1 MIIAV
6 SDVHLGE
13 DGYQENDRQF
23 SIFLD
28 YIKDDLLKDGGDFVL
43 LGDIFD
49 FWRKDSIEIL
59 DTYEDI
65 IEKLISFPN
74 KVKVHY
80 VIGNHDYY
88 ISEIPEYFNEK
99 PFNDFGMNTDVN
111 DKECFRFIHGHQ
123 LEVMA
128 NPYTKDMG
136 LYESLAKRL
145 SYHPAITSHLADGMW
160 HAITCITQHE
170 GEYMSSM
177 LMNPATRLKGK
188 HQSADKVT
196 STAESKARQLFLGGS
211 FDWLVYGHTHHPY
224 CDMKSKTINTGS
236 WGRNQ
241 DQTKMCYLKVED
253 GSPELVPWAQ
263 QQKKG
268 GRKKGVN

>member
-13 DGYQENDRQF
+13 DKYQEQDGQF
-23 SIFLD
+23 SSFLD
-28 YIKDDLLKDGGDFVL
+28 YVRDGLLKDGGHFVL

-49 FWRKDSIEIL
+49 FWRKDSVDILNDYDEI
-59 DTYEDI
+59 I
-65 IEKLISFPN
+65 AKLMSFPN

-80 VIGNHDYY
+80 IIGNHDYY

-99 PFNDFGMNTDVN
+99 PFSDFGMSAEIK
-111 DKECFRFIHGHQ
+111 DKECFRFIHGYQ

-128 NPYTKDMG
+128 NPYTKDME

-145 SYHPAITSHLADGMW
+145 SYHPAITDHLADGIW
-160 HAITCITQHE
+160 HAITSITQHE
-170 GEYMSSM
+170 GEYISSM
-177 LMNPATRLKGK
+177 LKNPSSRLVGEHKSG
-188 HQSADKVT
+188 DKIGLI
-196 STAESKARQLFLGGS
+196 AESKVRELFLGGT

-224 CDMKSKTINTGS
+224 CDKKSKTINTGS

-241 DQTKMCYLKVED
+241 DQTKMCYLKIED
-253 GSPELVPWAQ
+253 GSPELVPWAP

-268 GRKKGVN
+268 GRKKGG